1 MRYQVGLAEVTKV
14 DKSKSMS
21 SSVHAKKALS
31 AIDKQGVLLV
41 FPITNRK
48 EPASLWSTLWP
59 RSEMK
64 WEWDQEGD
72 QRVAQLWHLREELSR
87 SQRVVYAK
95 WYQGRATFFSRKVF
109 TLFMAQLR
117 TAMSETEIGLSDQA
131 KNMLNVLKMDS
142 PLSTKQ
148 LKVLT
153 GLRGRD
159 YEAEYQRSLKELWSK
174 LLIVGFG
181 EINDGAFPSL
191 AIGATQNLFEDL
203 WNQSS
208 NYTSQEADEELK
220 KILPKNSLFLNQLSR
235 YTRSLSK

>member
-1 MRYQVGLAEVTKV
+1 
-14 DKSKSMS
+14 
-21 SSVHAKKALS
+21 
-31 AIDKQGVLLV
+31 
-41 FPITNRK
+41 
-48 EPASLWSTLWP
+48 
-59 RSEMK
+59 
-64 WEWDQEGD
+64 
-72 QRVAQLWHLREELSR
+72 
-87 SQRVVYAK
+87 
-95 WYQGRATFFSRKVF
+95 
-109 TLFMAQLR
+109 MAQLR